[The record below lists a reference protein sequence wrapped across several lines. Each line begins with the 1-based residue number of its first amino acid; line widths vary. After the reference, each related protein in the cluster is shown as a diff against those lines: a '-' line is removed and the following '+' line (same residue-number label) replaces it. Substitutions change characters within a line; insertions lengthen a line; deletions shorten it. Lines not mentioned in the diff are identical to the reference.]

1 VKYDCFIIGGGLSG
15 FTCGIKCLKEGLSC
29 AIISSGMSALHFSS
43 GSIDLM
49 GYYPDRGVVY
59 KPVDYLADFIN
70 KNSEHPY
77 AKCGIDL
84 VREAFAFIR
93 EELRVEDLDLYCN
106 GDDNHFHVTAMGT
119 LKPTYLSQRSV
130 FNERI
135 KEAFKKRTRIAI
147 LNFRGFRDFYPDL
160 AIAILKKNSL
170 FSLFEIVSDTIEL
183 PMFRKTGKNPHEF
196 RSIDIARIFD
206 SETYLQKIANKIK
219 KAAGSAAFVG
229 LPAFIG
235 INNYNR
241 IHKRLEELT
250 GTLIYE
256 VPTLPPSIL
265 GMRIDNALKSRFAA
279 LGGVYIG
286 GDKVTG
292 GEIRDAKIHQIHT
305 SNYHD
310 PGFSAEYYVLS
321 SGSFFSGGLASEF
334 NRIREPIFDLRVY
347 GNEGRNRWYSS
358 EFFSRAS
365 HPFLEFG
372 VLTDRN
378 FNPFSREGHSIENLF
393 CTGAILSNY
402 NPVREGSG
410 GGVALSTGYY
420 AAEKIIERIRKR

>member
-1 VKYDCFIIGGGLSG
+1 MKYDCFIIGGGLSG
-15 FTCGIKCLKEGLSC
+15 LTCGIKCLREGLSC

-43 GSIDLM
+43 GSIDLL
-49 GYYPDRGVVY
+49 GYYPDRSVVY
-59 KPVDYLADFIN
+59 KPIDYLADFIHEN
-70 KNSEHPY
+70 AEHPY
-77 AKCGIDL
+77 SRCGVDQ
-84 VREAFAFIR
+84 VKEAFDFVQ
-93 EELRVEDLDLYCN
+93 EELRFEDLDLFCN
-106 GDDNHFHVTAMGT
+106 GDDNHFHVTAIGT

-135 KEAFKKRTRIAI
+135 KEAFKKRTKIAI
-147 LNFRGFRDFYPDL
+147 LNFKGFRDFYPDL
-160 AIAILKKNSL
+160 AIAILRKNSL
-170 FSLFEIVSDTIEL
+170 FRFFEILSDTIEL
-183 PMFRKTGKNPHEF
+183 PVFSKTGKNPHEF

-206 SETYLQKIANKIK
+206 SEKYLQKIANRIK
-219 KAAGSAAFVG
+219 KAAGDAAFVG

-265 GMRIDNALKSRFAA
+265 GMRIDNALKSRFAS
-279 LGGVYIG
+279 LGGVFIS
-286 GDKVTG
+286 GDRVLS
-292 GEIRDAKIHQIHT
+292 GEIQGNKIIQIHT

-334 NRIREPIFDLRVY
+334 DRLREPIFDLKIY
-347 GNEGRNRWYSS
+347 GNREREEWYSS
-358 EFFSRAS
+358 DFFNRES

-372 VLTDRN
+372 VLTNKDL
-378 FNPFSREGHSIENLF
+378 NPYSREGDVIENLF

-402 NPVREGSG
+402 NPVKEGSG
-410 GGVALSTGYY
+410 GGVALSTGYS
-420 AAEKIIERIRKR
+420 AAKRILERLHRR